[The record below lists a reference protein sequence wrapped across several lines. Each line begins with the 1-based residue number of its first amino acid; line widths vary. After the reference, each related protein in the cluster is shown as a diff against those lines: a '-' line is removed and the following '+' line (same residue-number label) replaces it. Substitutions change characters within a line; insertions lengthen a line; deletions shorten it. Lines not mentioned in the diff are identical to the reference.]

1 MIKARFKKH
10 LLGSRGAF
18 DSNINLEIKEAEVVA
33 LLLGESGAGKSTILR
48 ILAGLEAVDSGYIEV
63 NHSVWLDTQKKIFL
77 KPQQRKIGFVFQ
89 DYALFP
95 HLNVYQNIAF
105 AHPKD
110 KNKIHEVLRLMRLE
124 NLSQQKILK
133 LSGGQAQRVAL
144 ARALIAAKNLLLLDE
159 PLNALDNALKNEV
172 QGLLD
177 FIKREN
183 LSVLLVSHNPNEI
196 TKLARTSLFLNNGVI
211 DSNQENRLFSN
222 HLLIKPLFED
232 ENYCHYEVI
241 PQTISLPKDCL
252 NPTFKLDFNQGK
264 KF

>member
-1 MIKARFKKH
+1 M
-10 LLGSRGAF
+10 
-18 DSNINLEIKEAEVVA
+18 NIDLEIKEAEVVA
-33 LLLGESGAGKSTILR
+33 LLGESGAGKSTILR

-110 KNKIHEVLRLMRLE
+110 KNKIHGVLRLMRLE
-124 NLSQQKILK
+124 NLSQQKIPK

-172 QGLLD
+172 QQGLLD

-196 TKLARTSLFLNNGVI
+196 TKLAQTFLFLNNGVI
-211 DSNQENRLFSN
+211 DPNQENRLFSN
-222 HLLIKPLFED
+222 RLLIKSLFED
-232 ENYCHYEVI
+232 ENYCHYEII

-252 NPTFKLDFNQGK
+252 NPTFKLDSNQGK

>member
-1 MIKARFKKH
+1 MIKARFKKR

-18 DSNINLEIKEAEVVA
+18 DLNINLEIKEAEVVA
-33 LLLGESGAGKSTILR
+33 SLGESGAGKSTIL
-48 ILAGLEAVDSGYIEV
+48 GFEAVDSGYIEV

-172 QGLLD
+172 QQVCL
-177 FIKREN
+177 I
-183 LSVLLVSHNPNEI
+183 LSSVKI
-196 TKLARTSLFLNNGVI
+196 
-211 DSNQENRLFSN
+211 
-222 HLLIKPLFED
+222 
-232 ENYCHYEVI
+232 
-241 PQTISLPKDCL
+241 
-252 NPTFKLDFNQGK
+252 
-264 KF
+264 

>member
-1 MIKARFKKH
+1 M
-10 LLGSRGAF
+10 
-18 DSNINLEIKEAEVVA
+18 NIDLEIKEAEVVA
-33 LLLGESGAGKSTILR
+33 LLGESGAGKSTILR

-105 AHPKD
+105 ANSKD

-124 NLSQQKILK
+124 NLSQQKIPQ

-172 QGLLD
+172 QQGLLD
-177 FIKREN
+177 FIKRE
-183 LSVLLVSHNPNEI
+183 I
-196 TKLARTSLFLNNGVI
+196 
-211 DSNQENRLFSN
+211 
-222 HLLIKPLFED
+222 
-232 ENYCHYEVI
+232 
-241 PQTISLPKDCL
+241 
-252 NPTFKLDFNQGK
+252 
-264 KF
+264 

>member
-18 DSNINLEIKEAEVVA
+18 DLNINLEIKEAEVVA
-33 LLLGESGAGKSTILR
+33 LLGESGAGKSTILC

-95 HLNVYQNIAF
+95 HLNMYQNIAF
-105 AHPKD
+105 AHPRD

-144 ARALIAAKNLLLLDE
+144 ARALIVAKNLI
-159 PLNALDNALKNEV
+159 A
-172 QGLLD
+172 
-177 FIKREN
+177 FR
-183 LSVLLVSHNPNEI
+183 
-196 TKLARTSLFLNNGVI
+196 
-211 DSNQENRLFSN
+211 
-222 HLLIKPLFED
+222 
-232 ENYCHYEVI
+232 
-241 PQTISLPKDCL
+241 
-252 NPTFKLDFNQGK
+252 
-264 KF
+264 

>member
-1 MIKARFKKH
+1 M
-10 LLGSRGAF
+10 
-18 DSNINLEIKEAEVVA
+18 
-33 LLLGESGAGKSTILR
+33 
-48 ILAGLEAVDSGYIEV
+48 
-63 NHSVWLDTQKKIFL
+63 
-77 KPQQRKIGFVFQ
+77 
-89 DYALFP
+89 
-95 HLNVYQNIAF
+95 YQNIAF

-110 KNKIHEVLRLMRLE
+110 KNKIHEVLGLMRLE

-159 PLNALDNALKNEV
+159 PLNLKNEV
-172 QGLLD
+172 QQGLLD

-211 DSNQENRLFSN
+211 DPNQENLPFSN
-222 HLLIKPLFED
+222 RLLIKPLFED

-241 PQTISLPKDCL
+241 SQTISLPKDCL
-252 NPTFKLDFNQGK
+252 NPTFKLDFS
-264 KF
+264 

>member
-1 MIKARFKKH
+1 MIKARFKKR

-18 DSNINLEIKEAEVVA
+18 DLNIDLEIKEAEVVA
-33 LLLGESGAGKSTILR
+33 LLGESGAGKSTILR

-63 NHSVWLDTQKKIFL
+63 N
-77 KPQQRKIGFVFQ
+77 Q

-172 QGLLD
+172 QQGLLD

-196 TKLARTSLFLNNGVI
+196 TKLAQTSLFLNNGVI
-211 DSNQENRLFSN
+211 DPNQENRLFSN
-222 HLLIKPLFED
+222 RLLIKPLFED
-232 ENYCHYEVI
+232 EDYCHYEVI

-252 NPTFKLDFNQGK
+252 NPTFKLDFS
-264 KF
+264 

>member
-18 DSNINLEIKEAEVVA
+18 DLNIDLEMKEAEVVA
-33 LLLGESGAGKSTILR
+33 LLGESGAGKSTILR
-48 ILAGLEAVDSGYIEV
+48 ILAGLEAVDGGYIEV

-172 QGLLD
+172 QQGLLD

-196 TKLARTSLFLNNGVI
+196 TKLAQTFLFLNNGVI
-211 DSNQENRLFSN
+211 DPNQENLSFSN
-222 HLLIKPLFED
+222 RLLIKPLFED

-241 PQTISLPKDCL
+241 PQTISLPKGCL

>member
-1 MIKARFKKH
+1 MIKAQFKKH

-18 DSNINLEIKEAEVVA
+18 DLNIDLEIKEAEVVA
-33 LLLGESGAGKSTILR
+33 LLGESGAGKSTILR

-124 NLSQQKILK
+124 NLSQQKILQ

-172 QGLLD
+172 QQGLLD

-196 TKLARTSLFLNNGVI
+196 TKLTQTFLFLNNGVI

-222 HLLIKPLFED
+222 RLLIKPLFED

-252 NPTFKLDFNQGK
+252 NPTFKLDFNQNK

>member
-1 MIKARFKKH
+1 MIKARFKKR

-18 DSNINLEIKEAEVVA
+18 DLNIDLEIKEAEVA
-33 LLLGESGAGKSTILR
+33 ALLGESGAGKSTILR
-48 ILAGLEAVDSGYIEV
+48 ILAGLEAVSSGYIEV
-63 NHSVWLDTQKKIFL
+63 NHSVWLDTQKNFL

-124 NLSQQKILK
+124 NLSQQKIPQ

-172 QGLLD
+172 QQGLLE
-177 FIKREN
+177 FVKREN

-196 TKLARTSLFLNNGVI
+196 TKLAQTFLFLNNGVI

-222 HLLIKPLFED
+222 RLLVKPLFED

-241 PQTISLPKDCL
+241 PQTISLPKGCL
-252 NPTFKLDFNQGK
+252 NLTFKLDFNQGK

>member
-1 MIKARFKKH
+1 M
-10 LLGSRGAF
+10 
-18 DSNINLEIKEAEVVA
+18 NINLEIKEAEVVA
-33 LLLGESGAGKSTILR
+33 LLGESGAGKSTILR

-105 AHPKD
+105 AHLKD

-144 ARALIAAKNLLLLDE
+144 TRALIAAK
-159 PLNALDNALKNEV
+159 
-172 QGLLD
+172 
-177 FIKREN
+177 FIAFR
-183 LSVLLVSHNPNEI
+183 
-196 TKLARTSLFLNNGVI
+196 
-211 DSNQENRLFSN
+211 
-222 HLLIKPLFED
+222 
-232 ENYCHYEVI
+232 
-241 PQTISLPKDCL
+241 
-252 NPTFKLDFNQGK
+252 
-264 KF
+264 